1 MSCDVVV
8 LDDEPLIRELLTEAL
23 AGAGLSVCEAGT
35 GRAMRVI
42 LREGAR
48 LLVADKKL
56 AEGEDGHLLAR
67 EAMRLNPGLIVVYIS
82 GHTDAMG
89 DAGLTPRE
97 RFLPKPFTASTL
109 VELAQALI
117 HYRTGQRAS
126 SHDLS

>member
-23 AGAGLSVCEAGT
+23 AGAGLSASEAGT

-42 LREGAR
+42 LRESGAR

-67 EAMRLNPGLIVVYIS
+67 EAMRLNPGLLVVYIS
-82 GHTDAMG
+82 GHVDAMG

-117 HYRTGQRAS
+117 R
-126 SHDLS
+126 